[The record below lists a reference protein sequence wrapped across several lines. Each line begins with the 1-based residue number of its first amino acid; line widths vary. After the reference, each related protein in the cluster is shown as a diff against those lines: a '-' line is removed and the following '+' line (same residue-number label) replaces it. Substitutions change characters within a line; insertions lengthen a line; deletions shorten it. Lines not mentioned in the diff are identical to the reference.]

1 MPISA
6 ELTRLTCHEEAGYYQ
21 VEVAADPARPKS
33 KVVAVMHLRQLPLVR
48 AAPETAHRS
57 RQLVRGCA
65 TNLVRLIGPASE
77 IPARFFRSIVLFSQ
91 LACVALLI
99 AGTAVSQGF
108 IALPLG
114 ENGDPVLPPSAVL
127 EAAYSI
133 DTIGGTGHEGYG
145 GDGGPATEAIFFSP
159 SSLAVDAAG
168 NVYVADRNNN
178 RVRRIDVSG
187 TISTIAGTGRQGTS
201 GDGGP
206 ATDARLFTPSAI
218 ALDADGNIY
227 VACGGGHRVRRI
239 DASGT
244 ITTFAGTGVQGSSG
258 DGGPAVEAQLDRP
271 DAIAVDAEDNVYI
284 AEYGSRRVR
293 KIDATGII
301 TAFAGTGVKGN
312 GGDGGPATDAQLD
325 FVNGLAVDATGN
337 VYMTDMNQARV
348 RMVDPSGTI
357 TTVAGTGIGGWSG
370 DGGPATGARIST
382 PAGIAIDAQGNL
394 FVTEYWVGRIRKVD
408 PDGIITTIAGT
419 SQQQSTGDMGLASRA
434 GLDRPGAIAVGPAG
448 NLYITEAFGQKIRI
462 LKPVARRSAFVLTLG
477 SSGDEVLLAVG
488 ENGVV
493 SMGDQ
498 PLVHG
503 FEVSARDGKKYSIS
517 QTPAGE
523 IVTTHL
529 PEQVVDVKDR
539 GGNPILPPVGTPDG
553 AYIIDVIG
561 GTGDGGFGGDDGPA
575 IKAVFRT
582 PDGVA
587 VDAEGN
593 LYVTDRNNSR
603 VRKVDVSG
611 TVSTIAG
618 TGLQGTSGDGG
629 PAIDAQLFNPSG
641 IAIDAD
647 GNILVASTFGH
658 CVRKIDRAGTITTI
672 AGTGEQGSSGDGGP
686 ATEAQLDRPNAIAVD
701 SEGNAYVAEYGSHRV
716 RKIDTAGII
725 TAFAGS
731 GVKGHGGDGGPAS
744 EAKLD
749 YVRGLALDSDGNVY
763 LTDMN
768 QARVRRVDSGGR
780 IDTVVGTGTSGSSG
794 DDGPAT
800 QARIT
805 TPAGIAVDSEG
816 SLYLTEF
823 WAGRIRKVDPDGII
837 TTIAGTGRQESTGD
851 MGLAVEA
858 SLDRPSGIAIDAAG
872 NLYVTEAY
880 GNRVRK
886 LWLAGGNDGTR

>member
-1 MPISA
+1 
-6 ELTRLTCHEEAGYYQ
+6 
-21 VEVAADPARPKS
+21 
-33 KVVAVMHLRQLPLVR
+33 MHLRQLPLVR

-57 RQLVRGCA
+57 RQVVRGCA
-65 TNLVRLIGPASE
+65 TNLVCVIGPASE
-77 IPARFFRSIVLFSQ
+77 IPARFFRSIVLISR
-91 LACVALLI
+91 LACIAVLI

-145 GDGGPATEAIFFSP
+145 GDGGPATEAIFYSP

-187 TISTIAGTGRQGTS
+187 TVSTVAGTGRQGTS

-206 ATDARLFTPSAI
+206 ATDAQLFTPGAI

-227 VACGGGHRVRRI
+227 VSCSGGHRVRRI

-244 ITTFAGTGVQGSSG
+244 ISTIAGTGVQGSSG

-284 AEYGSRRVR
+284 AEYGSHRVR

-337 VYMTDMNQARV
+337 VYMTDMNQASV
-348 RMVDPSGTI
+348 RKVDPSGTI

-370 DGGPATGARIST
+370 DGGPASQARITT
-382 PAGIAIDAQGNL
+382 PSGIAVDPDGSL
-394 FVTEYWVGRIRKVD
+394 FVTEYWAGRIRKVD

-419 SQQQSTGDMGLASRA
+419 GEQLTSGDMGLAARA

-477 SSGDEVLLAVG
+477 SSGGEVLLAVG

-498 PLVHG
+498 PLPEG
-503 FEVSARDGKKYSIS
+503 FEIAARDGTTYSIS
-517 QTPAGE
+517 QTPAGV
-523 IVTTHL
+523 IIATHV
-529 PEQVVDVKDR
+529 PEHDVAGDDR
-539 GGNPILPPVGTPDG
+539 GGRPASPLVGARDG
-553 AYIIDVIG
+553 AYIIEAIG
-561 GTGDGGFGGDDGPA
+561 GTGHAGYGGDGAPA
-575 IKAVFRT
+575 TRAVFRT
-582 PDGVA
+582 PDDVA

-593 LYVTDRNNSR
+593 VYVADRNNNR
-603 VRKVDVSG
+603 IRRIDASG

-618 TGLQGTSGDGG
+618 SGRQGTSGDGG
-629 PAIDAQLFNPSG
+629 PAIDAQLFNPSA
-641 IAIDAD
+641 IALAAD
-647 GNILVASTFGH
+647 GNIYVSCSGGHRVRRIDGSGTISTF
-658 CVRKIDRAGTITTI
+658 
-672 AGTGEQGSSGDGGP
+672 AGTGVPGSSGDGGP
-686 ATEAQLDRPNAIAVD
+686 AVEAQLDRPNAIAVD
-701 SEGNAYVAEYGSHRV
+701 GEGNVYVAEYGSHRV

-725 TAFAGS
+725 NAFAGT
-731 GVKGHGGDGGPAS
+731 GVRGYGGDGGPATD
-744 EAKLD
+744 ARLD
-749 YVRGLALDSDGNVY
+749 FVRDLAVDAAGNVY

-768 QARVRRVDSGGR
+768 QARLRRVNSDGT
-780 IDTVVGTGTSGSSG
+780 IDTVVGTGTSGWSG
-794 DDGPAT
+794 DGGPAT
-800 QARIT
+800 RARIA
-805 TPAGIAVDSEG
+805 TPAGIAVGPGG
-816 SLYLTEF
+816 SLFLTEF